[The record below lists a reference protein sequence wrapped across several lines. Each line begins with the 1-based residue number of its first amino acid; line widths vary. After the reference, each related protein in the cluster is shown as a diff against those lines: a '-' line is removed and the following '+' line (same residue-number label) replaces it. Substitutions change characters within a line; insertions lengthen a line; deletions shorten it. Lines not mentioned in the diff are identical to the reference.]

1 MHTDPDSRWFDR
13 FIVLIIF
20 INCLFL
26 AAVDPLDTNPNS
38 PLNTVRA
45 TTRVQPHVRL
55 PLTPA
60 RHVTS
65 RWGARDTMQVL
76 DTADLVFQIIYTIE
90 MFFKCAA
97 FGVFCG
103 PRAYVKQTWNII
115 DGSLVLAGWFGYLPF
130 FQGASLSSIRIVR
143 MLRPLRTVQVVPGL
157 KVRPAC
163 TVPHQPTPLWLT
175 RAGVRV
181 LLFSCLSTPC
191 WRRCPNWA
199 TCCSCACSCFCCSV
213 LPVRREVNARRRAVP
228 RLTCANV
235 AGGRGAGVQLFG
247 GLMDARCVVPTP
259 TSPVASFVIPD
270 EETTAVRC
278 GRCGCGRAQR
288 GMAVHDTRRVVC
300 CALAVVQP
308 RWRGSAMHAN
318 GGGQPDGVCSVRL
331 AAQPGH
337 HTL

>member
-163 TVPHQPTPLWLT
+163 SVLTWLPDRASPTDTAVADARDTAVADALLACVCSSSVACQLH
-175 RAGVRV
+175 AGVAAP
-181 LLFSCLSTPC
+181 TGQ
-191 WRRCPNWA
+191 
-199 TCCSCACSCFCCSV
+199 
-213 LPVRREVNARRRAVP
+213 RAVP
-228 RLTCANV
+228 VLVPVSVVRYY
-235 AGGRGAGVQLFG
+235 
-247 GLMDARCVVPTP
+247 RCVGKSMP
-259 TSPVASFVIPD
+259 
-270 EETTAVRC
+270 
-278 GRCGCGRAQR
+278 
-288 GMAVHDTRRVVC
+288 
-300 CALAVVQP
+300 
-308 RWRGSAMHAN
+308 
-318 GGGQPDGVCSVRL
+318 GVEPS
-331 AAQPGH
+331 QD
-337 HTL
+337 